1 MTPILQDRRNLQRT
15 LSNWKIDVVT
25 RQGPPGDCYRFL
37 WSKATH
43 ATLPSSEKEALLG
56 IIPQFSSPCTLP
68 PTSKTLCHDHIRIQK
83 DKCQFIKFV
92 KFNFLGWRANEE
104 KKKERFGR
112 AKTSLHSHC
121 LHYPSQQNPQVS
133 EWTLCIVNTRI
144 SPNDLLSQW
153 KGLGGLKSWLIC
165 PLEP

>member
-68 PTSKTLCHDHIRIQK
+68 PTSKTLCHDPIRIQK

-104 KKKERFGR
+104 KKRKDLAGQRLACTAIVFITQVNKIPKYQNEHF
-112 AKTSLHSHC
+112 ALLTPASLPMIFSHSGKAW
-121 LHYPSQQNPQVS
+121 
-133 EWTLCIVNTRI
+133 EG
-144 SPNDLLSQW
+144 W
-153 KGLGGLKSWLIC
+153 KAD
-165 PLEP
+165 